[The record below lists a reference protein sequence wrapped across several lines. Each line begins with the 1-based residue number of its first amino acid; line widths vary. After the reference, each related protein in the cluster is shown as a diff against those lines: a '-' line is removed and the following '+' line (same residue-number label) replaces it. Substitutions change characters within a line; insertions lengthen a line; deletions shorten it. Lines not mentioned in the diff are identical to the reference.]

1 MFRDSGVAAHTV
13 CSQKLIPGFALLQ
26 LLSNSFAS
34 VGKVTA
40 LGAAQST
47 AKGPDAANKDEGV
60 TAVVED
66 LDSNQ
71 AAQIKPGSSAI
82 EAEDDAHWQPSTTA
96 EAGPQSS
103 LDQPDKKRKRR
114 PPPPPATAEAPQRA
128 ARARKAKK
136 QLVVDTVSQDSEES
150 EMQHGSIDLQA
161 VHSKGQHKHQVIE
174 DDDIVLDKDVTGI
187 EQGNDAAQAMEAAL
201 LAPTDEEAKDS
212 TPAKTSG
219 NALDRVAALS
229 SVLKHVSKAPQ
240 VAAASATAPEDSAA
254 VKSTSKPSLLDAM
267 LADDDIDYPAKHELP
282 DSTVSAQ
289 VVHVQQDSKSSVP
302 SDENITSTST
312 HEQHGSINQGNS
324 ASKDKEPASF
334 DVTVKPLAS
343 PTAMKGSLRERMK
356 ALGMAKT

>member
-1 MFRDSGVAAHTV
+1 MLRDSGVAALTV
-13 CSQKLIPGFALLQ
+13 CSQKLIPGFALFQ

-34 VGKVTA
+34 AGKVTA

-47 AKGPDAANKDEGV
+47 AKGPYAANKDEGV
-60 TAVVED
+60 PAVVED

-71 AAQIKPGSSAI
+71 AEPGSRAI
-82 EAEDDAHWQPSTTA
+82 EAEDDAHWQPSPTA
-96 EAGPQSS
+96 EAGRQSS

-114 PPPPPATAEAPQRA
+114 PPPPPATAKAPQRA
-128 ARARKAKK
+128 ARARKVKK
-136 QLVVDTVSQDSEES
+136 QLVSQDSEES
-150 EMQHGSIDLQA
+150 EMQHRSIDLQA
-161 VHSKGQHKHQVIE
+161 VHSKGHHKHRVVE
-174 DDDIVLDKDVTGI
+174 DDDIVLDKDITGI
-187 EQGNDAAQAMEAAL
+187 EQGNNAAQAMEAAL
-201 LAPTDEEAKDS
+201 LAPTDEEANES

-229 SVLKHVSKAPQ
+229 NVLKHVSKAPQ
-240 VAAASATAPEDSAA
+240 VAAAIATAPEGSAA

-302 SDENITSTST
+302 SDENITSTSA

-324 ASKDKEPASF
+324 ACKDMEPASS

-343 PTAMKGSLRERMK
+343 PTAMKGSLRDRMK
-356 ALGMAKT
+356 ALGMA